1 LSTVTRT
8 VLFTDLANYTQT
20 VGRSDRSELRKL
32 IAEHERFTLAV
43 LTRHGGR
50 VVKNL
55 GDSYMALFTSATD
68 AIRAGVDAVEQGQRA
83 GGLLIRAACATGD
96 VEEIDGDAFG
106 DAVNLAA
113 RVIAKTPSAEF
124 WFSESTKYC
133 MNQSEV
139 AWECTGSF
147 EMKGFPGNMPVFRAV
162 IPSKCTLP
170 EPIRAAVKQ
179 GRLTV
184 MERGATLTTLP
195 PNPTILLMDYTP
207 NSDALERLISSLP
220 VLEQSHIWLAVY
232 NISPIDRHEWQD
244 SGRGLVVG
252 APNSIR
258 KAIEDVTN
266 EVTAC
271 DDSHTIIFDLGDTAS
286 LQMMLGGLAL
296 PVAPMANVVDSYS
309 YDLLPDG
316 AWSNGADN
324 AVLRV
329 KVNVSGVA
337 ITALS
342 KGVELNGRI
351 MAQGDTVSLDE
362 PSNIVTPSGA
372 IEFIPVSGQY
382 SGLLMSAPSLMV
394 GIATGSTAEIG
405 RDPTHPGLSLPDRRG
420 HVNVR
425 WCSGSKASK
434 ARQGGFTMDRALAGR
449 RQAAV
454 TVAHDGSWEI
464 QSIHDRCITWLL
476 QKGNQL
482 ERVEGKTPAKDGDIV
497 VMGTSIVRLMS
508 PKE

>member
-1 LSTVTRT
+1 MSTVTRT

-20 VGRSDRSELRKL
+20 VGRSDRNELRKL

-55 GDSYMALFTSATD
+55 GDSYMALFNSATD

-124 WFSESTKYC
+124 WFSEGTKIC

-139 AWECTGSF
+139 AWESTGSY
-147 EMKGFPGNMPVFRAV
+147 EMKGFPGEVPVYRAI
-162 IPSKCTLP
+162 IPSKCNLP
-170 EPIRAAVKQ
+170 EPIKEAI
-179 GRLTV
+179 RLNRLCV
-184 MERGATLTTLP
+184 IRRGAPVMSLP
-195 PNPTILLMDYTP
+195 PNPTILLMDYAP
-207 NSDALERLISSLP
+207 NSDALERLISTLP
-220 VLEQSHIWLAVY
+220 VIEQGRIWLAVY
-232 NISPIDRHEWQD
+232 NISPIDRFEWQD
-244 SGRGLVVG
+244 SGKGLVVG
-252 APNSIR
+252 TPNAITS
-258 KAIEDVTN
+258 AIEQISN

-271 DDSHTIIFDLGDTAS
+271 DDSHTIIFDLGDTAP
-286 LQMMLGGLAL
+286 LQVMLGGLAL
-296 PVAPMANVVDSYS
+296 PSAPMANVVDSYS

-316 AWSNGADN
+316 DWSNRSET

-329 KVNVSGVA
+329 KVGSPGVS
-337 ITALS
+337 ITALT
-342 KGVELNGRI
+342 KGIKLGGRI
-351 MAQGDTVSLDE
+351 MAHGDTNTLDE
-362 PSNIVTPSGA
+362 PTTIITPSGP

-382 SGLLMSAPSLMV
+382 AGLMMSAPSIKL
-394 GIATGSTAEIG
+394 GIAKGSTAEIG
-405 RDPTHPGLSLPDRRG
+405 RDPALPGLSLPDRRG
-420 HVNVR
+420 HENVR
-425 WCSGSKASK
+425 WCSGPKASK
-434 ARQGGFTMDRALAGR
+434 AKQGGFTMDRALAGR

-454 TVAHDGSWEI
+454 TVAQDGTWDVK
-464 QSIHDRCITWLL
+464 SIHDRCVTWLL
-476 QKGNQL
+476 KDDNGL
-482 ERVEGKTPAKDGDIV
+482 EKVEGVTPAHDGAVV